1 MVTGADARIF
11 DYRVGS
17 RLRVTGAVDD
27 TTPVGRRPTAGLRVV
42 GIYRQVRDAYWFG
55 RILAGRSGI
64 VDRPPPAHV
73 QHDTWL
79 TARSTFE
86 AGVVPPLPSRAPGS
100 TTPSTWPRT
109 GIDQLLE
116 LGPRIEDID
125 LAAKKAATR
134 RAGRDRLHGA
144 AAARR
149 LRGCR
154 TGAVAV

>member
-1 MVTGADARIF
+1 MVTGADARVF
-11 DYRVGS
+11 HYRVGS

-27 TTPVGRRPTAGLRVV
+27 TTAGQPPPTGALRVV

-64 VDRPPPAHV
+64 VDPTPPVHV

-86 AGVVPPLPSRAPGS
+86 SGTVPPLPS
-100 TTPSTWPRT
+100 PSTGIDYPLDVAAT

-116 LGPRIEDID
+116 LGPRIEDVD
-125 LAAKKAATR
+125 LSAKKAATTGP
-134 RAGRDRLHGA
+134 GRDRLHGA
-144 AAARR
+144 SAARR
-149 LRGCR
+149 LRGVPSGR
-154 TGAVAV
+154 SRG